1 MRTGRIL
8 ATIIDSAGPINID
21 CCSRDLACASVTRV
35 HLPARP
41 TVGKDAS
48 TIIRGVAERTAD
60 WHATALGY
68 GISPDADTAMSQ
80 TFEGANREQALSR
93 QPAEGKARVAP
104 VTQGLHS
111 RDGVRSVFPATPG
124 SGQWAVGKLTLR
136 RRHPSVAIAT
146 PISHGITNLGVK
158 PDASHR
164 RRRSP
169 RRPDHPE

>member
-60 WHATALGY
+60 WHETALGY

-93 QPAEGKARVAP
+93 QPAEGKGSGSASHTGPAQPR
-104 VTQGLHS
+104 
-111 RDGVRSVFPATPG
+111 RSPLGFPGDP
-124 SGQWAVGKLTLR
+124 GQWAVG
-136 RRHPSVAIAT
+136 SGQA
-146 PISHGITNLGVK
+146 
-158 PDASHR
+158 
-164 RRRSP
+164 
-169 RRPDHPE
+169 HPEKTTSIRSDRDTDLPRHHQSGCEARR